1 MLFQKAEVL
10 KKNLE
15 DLSKRTNKK
24 RISFYSN
31 TIYHFYF
38 DKRGTDTIRLGLNT
52 GLFKQSFQEAKS
64 VGLGFTFVSE
74 ISSFLIKKVN
84 QSLTKSNL
92 NFENWKEAFAMGEH
106 LNKYF

>member
-38 DKRGTDTIRLGLNT
+38 DKRGTDTIRL
-52 GLFKQSFQEAKS
+52 
-64 VGLGFTFVSE
+64 
-74 ISSFLIKKVN
+74 
-84 QSLTKSNL
+84 
-92 NFENWKEAFAMGEH
+92 H
-106 LNKYF
+106 